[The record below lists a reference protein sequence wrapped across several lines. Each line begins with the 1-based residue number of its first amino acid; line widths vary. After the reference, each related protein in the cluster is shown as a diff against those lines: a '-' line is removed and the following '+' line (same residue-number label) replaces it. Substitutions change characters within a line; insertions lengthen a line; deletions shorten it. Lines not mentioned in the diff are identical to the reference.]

1 MGREK
6 ASFIEYINT
15 ANRNCCTTANRNCC
29 VEYINT
35 ANRNCCIEYI
45 NTANRNYSPN
55 ESSPFHKTTLRSDL
69 RMILFLGQIA
79 LQSCFV
85 WGHIYSMFI
94 VIFLLIF
101 NPRTHSTPA
110 QPVSRARKHCAHNL
124 EKRQMRYL
132 HYSKSCMI
140 RAGTTCTV

>member
-1 MGREK
+1 MGRDK

-15 ANRNCCTTANRNCC
+15 ANRNCC
-29 VEYINT
+29 V
-35 ANRNCCIEYI
+35 EYI

-124 EKRQMRYL
+124 EKGQMRYL

-140 RAGTTCTV
+140 RAGTT